1 PVQGLGAADVG
12 RHARQLR
19 GHEVVKGPDV
29 PVQGLNDDVC
39 RAEGYPDEAHVRQLR
54 QRAGDVVNG
63 AGAGPY
69 QRDRA
74 GVDAQGERVPY
85 RRDPDEP
92 RIGQPVDARPDRGL
106 RHREVTGD
114 VAVRAPAVLL
124 EGHDDALVQVV
135 YAQVSP
141 PVLAWALTVPKAHA
155 EPLASSMSSRE
166 SILRTRGS
174 CASRSLAYLLC

>member
-1 PVQGLGAADVG
+1 EPGPPLPGALEHVGQLQGLGADDVG

-19 GHEVVKGPDV
+19 GHEVMKSLDV
-29 PVQGLNDDVC
+29 AVQGLDHDVG
-39 RAEGYPDEAHVRQLR
+39 RTEGYADEAHVRQLR
-54 QRAGDVVNG
+54 QRASDVVNG

-69 QRDRA
+69 RCDRA
-74 GVDAQGERVPY
+74 RVDTQGERVPY
-85 RRDPDEP
+85 RRDPDES

-166 SILRTRGS
+166 SIL
-174 CASRSLAYLLC
+174 